1 MAISRRMAASSA
13 LMCSSFKIISDVSGI
28 PFPDLVAMGWEGDIK
43 SNSNLTA
50 GLDGDEDLEDDRVFF
65 ICRAVRFEGE
75 LEGEGPEHSE
85 HSEHSECSECSEHSE
100 HGKCPEDRECDVSC
114 SKSDPLPSTPS
125 SFGSASSSSAS
136 GGCSAQKRKPHLS
149 HYRMR

>member
-28 PFPDLVAMGWEGDIK
+28 PFPDSVTTGWEGDIE

-65 ICRAVRFEGE
+65 ICRAVHFEGE
-75 LEGEGPEHSE
+75 LEGEGPKHLEHL
-85 HSEHSECSECSEHSE
+85 EHSECLECSEHSE
-100 HGKCPEDRECDVSC
+100 CGKCPEDRKCNVSC
-114 SKSDPLPSTPS
+114 SKLDPLPSTPS
-125 SFGSASSSSAS
+125 SFGSVSSSSAS
-136 GGCSAQKRKPHLS
+136 GVAQPKKESHTWS
-149 HYRMR
+149 HYCMH